1 LIERYDSRI
10 GLMSA
15 GVFYKSITDPIF
27 IFETENEF
35 GGNTDQ
41 PGNGES
47 ADIMGIELAFQ
58 QQLNF
63 LPGALGGLGIY
74 ANYTFTDSEGTLTDG
89 RTAALAGQADHAFN
103 TALSYERG
111 GFSGQVSFNF
121 RDSYVDEYGDEEAED
136 VYVGSRHQID
146 FSASYDL
153 PTGGTI
159 YAELLNLTN
168 QPFVLYQ
175 GVEERER
182 QREYYRAWGTF
193 GIRINR

>member
-1 LIERYDSRI
+1 
-10 GLMSA
+10 MSA
-15 GVFYKSITDPIF
+15 GVFYKSITHPIF
-27 IFETENEF
+27 IFESDNEF

-41 PGNGES
+41 PQNGES
-47 ADIMGIELAFQ
+47 ADILGVELAVQ

-74 ANYTFTDSEGTLTDG
+74 ANYTYTDSEGTLPGG
-89 RTAALAGQADHAFN
+89 RAAALAGQADHAFN

-111 GFSGQVSFNF
+111 GFSGQVSFNL

-146 FSASYDL
+146 FSASYDVH
-153 PTGGTI
+153 TSGTI
-159 YAELLNLTN
+159 YVELLNLTN

-175 GVEERER
+175 GFEERER
-182 QREYYRAWGTF
+182 QREFYKPWGTI
-193 GIRINR
+193 GVRLTR